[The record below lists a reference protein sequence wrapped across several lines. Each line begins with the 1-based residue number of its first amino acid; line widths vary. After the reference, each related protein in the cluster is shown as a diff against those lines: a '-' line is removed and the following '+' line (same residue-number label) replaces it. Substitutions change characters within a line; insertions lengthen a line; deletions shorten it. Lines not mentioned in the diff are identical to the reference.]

1 MKKSAAVL
9 ILVLLLLAGACSA
22 CALELKTQ
30 GIRSFDDNILTV
42 NTETGGTLTIEA
54 VSGTVPLK
62 NPVTGLEIPAGKT
75 EILWDGLTF
84 GGEPLQQGKLTL
96 RAILEHSDG
105 TREETSVTTAAARP
119 RSAAVCCLPA
129 AESVYL
135 DGKTP
140 LRIEVGVSGTGTCEL
155 SIASK
160 ENPEEELWHMKD
172 ANGQKYPVVFWWDGR
187 NRDHGI
193 CEPGVYILSA
203 YTSVCRERVIQAEVT
218 LLAEPVPEPEL
229 AVTGSLIPTDLSD
242 DAAVWEALTAPV
254 AVGAGEEGNGLYI
267 VSEKSASSPK
277 AGTCS
282 CRTVGVAV
290 LEICGDGW
298 VKVGAWRQ
306 PDGAY
311 IEGYVK
317 EDKLR
322 MIRPNT
328 RYGILLDKKEQMM
341 TVYEYGKPIGTVL
354 VSTGLVDEKHPK
366 ADTHSGVY
374 LLGTRMAGFERDG
387 HNYQYPIRIDGS
399 NLIHQLGYAVHN
411 GERSF
416 EEEMALLGS
425 KASHG
430 CIRVDPRITEAG
442 NGINSWW
449 IWTHLP
455 HDTKIIITPDE

>member
-1 MKKSAAVL
+1 MKKSAVIL
-9 ILVLLLLAGACSA
+9 ILVLLLLAGTCSA
-22 CALELKTQ
+22 CALELKIQ
-30 GIRSFDDNILTV
+30 GIRSYDDNVLTV
-42 NTETGGTLTIEA
+42 NAETGGTLTIEA

-62 NPVTGLEIPAGKT
+62 NPVTGLEVPAGET

-105 TREETSVTTAAARP
+105 TKEETSIITTAAKP
-119 RSAAVCCLPA
+119 RSAVVCCLPA
-129 AESVYL
+129 ADSVYL
-135 DGKTP
+135 DGKNM
-140 LRIEVGVSGTGTCEL
+140 LRFEVGVSGTGACEL

-160 ENPEEELWHMKD
+160 DNPQEELWHMKNE
-172 ANGQKYPVVFWWDGR
+172 NGQKYPVVFRWDGR
-187 NRDHGI
+187 NKHHQI
-193 CEPGVYILSA
+193 CDPGKYVISA
-203 YTSVCRERVIQAEVT
+203 YTSACRDRVVQAEVT
-218 LLAEPVPEPEL
+218 LLAEPLPEPEL
-229 AVTGSLIPTDLSD
+229 SVTGSLIPSDLSD
-242 DAAVWEALTAPV
+242 DAEVWEALTAPV
-254 AVGAGEEGNGLYI
+254 AVGSGEEGNGLCI
-267 VSEKSASSPK
+267 VSEKSASASK

-290 LEICGDGW
+290 LEIGGDGW

-311 IEGYVK
+311 IEGYVR

-322 MIRPNT
+322 MIRPNP
-328 RYGILLDKKEQMM
+328 RFGILLDKKEQMM

-374 LLGTRMAGFERDG
+374 LLGTRMADFEREG

-411 GERSF
+411 GEKSF
-416 EEEMALLGS
+416 EEEMVLLGN

-430 CIRVDPRITEAG
+430 CIRVDPRITEAS